1 MLAMNYFSINI
12 LWTLIFFKCILQ
24 QSQRRRARNPPI
36 TRNITI
42 ALNDCPLGV
51 LERKEYRDM
60 TPSEWQAFREA
71 LLSLQTSPSPDG
83 GEYSEWDW
91 LTRVHL
97 DYVPVA
103 HEYYELFEYD
113 LF

>member
-1 MLAMNYFSINI
+1 MNLFLNI
-12 LWTLIFFKCILQ
+12 LILFSCPIFKESLAQ
-24 QSQRRRARNPPI
+24 NRRRRTGNPPI

-42 ALNDCPLGV
+42 SLDDCPQGV

-60 TPSEWQAFREA
+60 TPEEWKSFRDA

-103 HEYYELFEYD
+103 HE
-113 LF
+113 